1 MNKFLIL
8 FDQMKTKHVLMTTA
22 LLSLFAACTNDD
34 FISNEQGVQ
43 NGDAAFRPQVDVTLN
58 IVNEGNADTRL
69 AFNEDERKY
78 EWKDGDVIGALLMD
92 EMRDGR
98 QDGERPYVDLEEWEE
113 RPWTERYRLV
123 DYVSTDYP
131 FMRQENGQ
139 WTTNAKMLEGNYFFT
154 YPFAS
159 YMGNREA
166 VHSIGEQV
174 QNGEDWAE
182 AYAENNFFVGYSRI
196 YAGTEGDEVMSANL
210 EMTPVL
216 GAIGVTV
223 TNADDKPF
231 KVEKIVLE
239 SSQLSTLIKIN
250 PAYAEYKG
258 EDPSIDVKSP
268 YYNIDLEKAAW
279 WKKTPNQGFFNYANY
294 EGNFEDV
301 YGDVDNTWV
310 NNTAKSTNYSRKSA
324 LRAIINNVDES
335 GHRAELT
342 INNSPELGATESAD
356 FVIMIND
363 YYYDDAVESED
374 TDSDEDGVKDGALKA
389 YIYTNIGM
397 AGPVVISNLKKEVQ
411 GNGVTAITNKAITE
425 VNPNEK
431 NNVTLQIMSN
441 SIQGA
446 TKMNVY
452 NESDLEQLIEWN
464 KGEQRVYIAD
474 LKQSVTLDKAM
485 SDMLMAQD
493 WALTN
498 MLVNTGDFK
507 LTLAEGV
514 SKNIL
519 DKVLVNG
526 NIEVEGKLELGTS
539 SYVSGKYNTQNATD
553 EGKRVQEINNNL
565 TIAENAEVTVASA
578 ILHQTTGKNQ
588 NQSLT
593 VAKNEGKF
601 IVNAEV
607 GALSFVNEKTMEVNA
622 VVSLNDESSN
632 EGTLTIGKNGNV
644 RGTSSNF
651 LTNQG
656 VQYGTIE
663 EGIVYAVINNYG
675 QISSLNN
682 GKLGKVVV
690 GKDAETNVIEN
701 KGIVDISADIA
712 LKVQIGTNNGELAY
726 TVVKE
731 TPVSMKAVADA
742 GITQLT
748 VDGGS
753 VTCATDAEVAD
764 AASVKKVIFTE
775 KGGKIGGEKAST
787 LSAASVEV
795 DGVVALQ
802 NVTLGGTA
810 IAIKKGSVDIQG
822 VVNATNAKVELGS
835 YDYRKY
841 QAFGAELTVGLGNE
855 LYAAYIDKAVKDSYG
870 KYITKDMVK
879 VDNRGKIVLG
889 NVSIDET
896 KDTGISW
903 TGTKPESAKQYVTT
917 INSADDFDKL
927 DPTATD
933 YTINAKITLDATKAA
948 KLAGKNIT
956 LTSTAELNGLTNT
969 LVNGQPLTLKKL
981 TVQGGSSISC
991 PTAGNKSVILKVDIV
1006 DASGADEDNQF
1017 SGTNGFLEINT
1028 TAAGLGFTCDNIIN
1042 YAGIKI
1048 VTVAKD
1054 SKGNW
1059 LQYSENGWE
1068 EYKGTLL

>member
-1 MNKFLIL
+1 M
-8 FDQMKTKHVLMTTA
+8 LMTTA

-34 FISNEQGVQ
+34 FISNEQGIQ

-58 IVNEGNADTRL
+58 VVNEGNADTRL
-69 AFNEDERKY
+69 IFDTDDRKY
-78 EWKDGDVIGALLMD
+78 AWENGDVIGALLMD

-98 QDGERPYVDLEEWEE
+98 EDGERPYVDLEEWEA

-131 FMRQENGQ
+131 FIRQENGQ

-174 QNGEDWAE
+174 QEGEDWAK

-268 YYNIDLEKAAW
+268 YYNIDLTKAQW
-279 WKKTPNQGFFNYANY
+279 WKKTPYNGFFNYANY
-294 EGNFEDV
+294 EGNFEEV
-301 YGDVDNTWV
+301 YGDANSTWV
-310 NNTAKSTNYSRKSA
+310 NNTAESANYNRKNA
-324 LRAIINNVDES
+324 LRAVINNVAES

-342 INNSPELGATESAD
+342 ITDSPELGADESAD

-363 YYYDDAVESED
+363 YYYDDEVEK
-374 TDSDEDGVKDGALKA
+374 TDQDYDRDGMKDGALKA

-411 GNGVTAITNKAITE
+411 GDGVTAITNKAITE

-464 KGEQRVYIAD
+464 KGQQRVYIAD
-474 LKQSVTLDKAM
+474 LKQDVILTKSM
-485 SDMLMAQD
+485 SDMLMAQE
-493 WALTN
+493 WGLTN
-498 MLVNTGDFK
+498 MLVNTDKFK

-526 NIEVEGKLELGTS
+526 NIEVEGELELGTN

-553 EGKRVQEINNNL
+553 DGKRVQEIENEL
-565 TIAENAEVTVASA
+565 TIAEGAKVTVASA
-578 ILHQTTGKNQ
+578 IQRQTTGKNQ

-593 VAKNEGKF
+593 VAENEGTF
-601 IVNAEV
+601 IVNAEI
-607 GALSFVNEKTMEVNA
+607 GALSFTNKNEMEVNA
-622 VVSLNDESSN
+622 VVSLNEASKN
-632 EGTLTIGKNGNV
+632 EGTLTIGTNGNV
-644 RGTSSNF
+644 RGTSSNY
-651 LTNQG
+651 LSNEG
-656 VQYGTIE
+656 VQHGTIE
-663 EGIVYAVINNYG
+663 EGIVYAVINNNG

-682 GKLGKVVV
+682 NELGKVIV
-690 GKDAETNVIEN
+690 GKDAETNVITN
-701 KGIVDISADIA
+701 DGIVDISADIT
-712 LKVQIGTNNGELAY
+712 LKVQIGTNSGELAY
-726 TVVKE
+726 TVAKG
-731 TPVSMKAVADA
+731 TPVTMKAVADA

-753 VTCATDAEVAD
+753 VTSATDAEVAD
-764 AASVKKVIFTE
+764 AASVTKVIFTE
-775 KGGKIGGEKAST
+775 NGGNVGGEKPSAF
-787 LSAASVEV
+787 SAASVEV
-795 DGVVALQ
+795 NGVVALQ
-802 NVTLGGTA
+802 NVTFGGSE
-810 IAIKKGSVDIQG
+810 IEIKKGSVDIQG
-822 VVNATNAKVELGS
+822 VVKAENATVKLGS

-841 QAFGAELTVGLGNE
+841 QAFGAELTVGLGDE
-855 LYAAYIDKAVKDSYG
+855 LYAKYIDKAVKDNYG

-879 VDNRGKIVLG
+879 VDNRGKVVLS
-889 NVSIDET
+889 NTAIDET

-903 TGTKPESAKQYVTT
+903 TGTDPEATKEYVTT
-917 INSADDFDKL
+917 INNADDFAKL
-927 DPTATD
+927 DPAATD
-933 YTINAKITLDATKAA
+933 YIINAEITLDATMAG
-948 KLAGKNIT
+948 KLVDKNIT
-956 LTSTAELNGLTNT
+956 LTSTAQLKGLTPT

-981 TVQGGSSISC
+981 IVEGGSSVIC
-991 PTAGNKSVILKVDIV
+991 EIAGNKNVILKVDMI
-1006 DASGADEDNQF
+1006 DATSASEDSKF
-1017 SGTNGFLEINT
+1017 SGTNGFLEIDEVASEN
-1028 TAAGLGFTCDNIIN
+1028 FTSSNIIN

-1054 SKGNW
+1054 KDGNW
-1059 LQYSENGWE
+1059 LQYYETGWG
-1068 EYKGTLL
+1068 EYKGTLM